1 MLMGEFKQEILRINN
16 KVNMEVFKQGVL
28 TQRVDVMHNRAVIV
42 ARNRRVSLLS
52 LPYEMDKASTEV
64 MDRTL
69 INIFKQRFIQLMQE
83 ELGLTVIAHLKDY
96 DPALEISASVTFFD
110 RQVERIHGSQEI
122 GTYFIYLFLF
132 VIGAPASIVTVV
144 TEAPLLLVLTAI
156 METAQAARRRSASG
170 A

>member
-69 INIFKQRFIQLMQE
+69 INIFKQRFIQLMQ
-83 ELGLTVIAHLKDY
+83 
-96 DPALEISASVTFFD
+96 
-110 RQVERIHGSQEI
+110 
-122 GTYFIYLFLF
+122 
-132 VIGAPASIVTVV
+132 
-144 TEAPLLLVLTAI
+144 
-156 METAQAARRRSASG
+156 RSWG
-170 A
+170 

>member
-69 INIFKQRFIQLMQE
+69 MNFC
-83 ELGLTVIAHLKDY
+83 
-96 DPALEISASVTFFD
+96 
-110 RQVERIHGSQEI
+110 
-122 GTYFIYLFLF
+122 
-132 VIGAPASIVTVV
+132 
-144 TEAPLLLVLTAI
+144 
-156 METAQAARRRSASG
+156 RS
-170 A
+170 

>member
-69 INIFKQRFIQLMQE
+69 INIFKQRFIQLMW
-83 ELGLTVIAHLKDY
+83 
-96 DPALEISASVTFFD
+96 
-110 RQVERIHGSQEI
+110 
-122 GTYFIYLFLF
+122 
-132 VIGAPASIVTVV
+132 
-144 TEAPLLLVLTAI
+144 
-156 METAQAARRRSASG
+156 RSWG
-170 A
+170 

>member
-110 RQVERIHGSQEI
+110 RQVDELLPELKAPERQPGKLNHDGQAQNSQ
-122 GTYFIYLFLF
+122 
-132 VIGAPASIVTVV
+132 P
-144 TEAPLLLVLTAI
+144 
-156 METAQAARRRSASG
+156 
-170 A
+170 

>member
-64 MDRTL
+64 MDRTQ
-69 INIFKQRFIQLMQE
+69 I
-83 ELGLTVIAHLKDY
+83 
-96 DPALEISASVTFFD
+96 
-110 RQVERIHGSQEI
+110 
-122 GTYFIYLFLF
+122 
-132 VIGAPASIVTVV
+132 
-144 TEAPLLLVLTAI
+144 
-156 METAQAARRRSASG
+156 
-170 A
+170 